1 MVGLIRVF
9 AAGFIAVSL
18 SAFQIAPAAL
28 PPGLDALADDPAA
41 ARSFDYMALKAQ
53 GADLGAHAD
62 AIYRRTQT
70 APGVRRCMTA
80 GEAEMQASLLAAKE
94 ATDTAAF
101 EDDRAA
107 ASDAWGKW
115 GLFTE
120 GLGHGQVATEPP
132 FSWVSERL
140 TEAAAQ
146 TDPRV
151 RELLMRTA
159 RDQLIRRG
167 YEGGVQV
174 WGELSPGAEA
184 RVMTALNNQ
193 MCEAD
198 LANTA
203 WLKAD
208 IAANGWFLISTTG
221 EEASRAAWLMT
232 QHADRDLPFQKHV
245 LSILEPLAAAGEA
258 SMGNFAY
265 LYDRVAM
272 NENRPIRYGTQ
283 GRCVARNVWGPL
295 DLEDPDRIEALRAEA
310 DIGSL
315 AEYAAHMNRYCA
327 DFEG

>member
-1 MVGLIRVF
+1 MVRSIRVF

-28 PPGLDALADDPAA
+28 PPGLAALADDLAA

-62 AIYRRTQT
+62 AIYRGTQT

-80 GEAEMQASLLAAKE
+80 AEVEMQASLLAAKE
-94 ATDTAAF
+94 AADDAAF
-101 EDDRAA
+101 DDDRAA
-107 ASDAWGKW
+107 ASEAWGKW

-120 GLGHGQVATEPP
+120 GLSHGQVATEPP

-283 GRCVARNVWGPL
+283 GRCVGGGKWEPNP
-295 DLEDPDRIEALRAEA
+295 LEDPARVDERRALVGLGPLA
-310 DIGSL
+310 DYVAGFKG
-315 AEYAAHMNRYCA
+315 RCP
-327 DFEG
+327 